1 MIVPQ
6 TELLNISPKESPQGQ
21 QKEQNSLLV
30 FTMILSTLQE
40 NVSLFAYKPKK
51 KTNKNLHAP
60 VWLQNFEMQN
70 YVIHFLAYME
80 KNKCL
85 HEYSWLTL
93 DLSEFKDMHKSSAHS
108 FCKMREK

>member
-30 FTMILSTLQE
+30 FTMILSALQE

-51 KTNKNLHAP
+51 TQQKSACTSMAAKFWNAK
-60 VWLQNFEMQN
+60 N

>member
-30 FTMILSTLQE
+30 FTMILSALQE

-51 KTNKNLHAP
+51 KKPTKICMHQYGCKIL
-60 VWLQNFEMQN
+60 
-70 YVIHFLAYME
+70 
-80 KNKCL
+80 KC
-85 HEYSWLTL
+85 
-93 DLSEFKDMHKSSAHS
+93 KIM
-108 FCKMREK
+108 

>member
-30 FTMILSTLQE
+30 FTMILSALQE

-51 KTNKNLHAP
+51 NPTKICMHQYGCKIL
-60 VWLQNFEMQN
+60 
-70 YVIHFLAYME
+70 
-80 KNKCL
+80 KC
-85 HEYSWLTL
+85 
-93 DLSEFKDMHKSSAHS
+93 KS
-108 FCKMREK
+108 M

>member
-30 FTMILSTLQE
+30 FTMILSALQE

-51 KTNKNLHAP
+51 T
-60 VWLQNFEMQN
+60 QQ
-70 YVIHFLAYME
+70 
-80 KNKCL
+80 
-85 HEYSWLTL
+85 
-93 DLSEFKDMHKSSAHS
+93 KSACTSMAAK
-108 FCKMREK
+108 F